1 MMEARAISKYNRQS
15 PRKMRLVIDLIRGKS
30 VGEAYAILQFS
41 KKKAAEQIDK
51 TLRSAVAN
59 AKSKADEAGEFVDV
73 DELYVK
79 EAYVNEGPRLKRWR
93 AAAMGRAAPIQ
104 HPTSHIVVVVGTGEL
119 TACHRSFGRL
129 AARPEGVGSM
139 GQKTHPRGFRL
150 GIVKPWRSRWYA
162 ERTFGDLLRKTRRSA
177 STCTSAWRTR
187 RCRRSRSTA
196 SRRRSW

>member
-59 AKSKADEAGEFVDV
+59 AKSKADLAGEFVDV
-73 DELYVK
+73 DELVVT

-93 AAAMGRAAPIQ
+93 AAAMGRAAPIE
-104 HPTSHIVVVVGTGEL
+104 HPTSHIIVAVGTE
-119 TACHRSFGRL
+119 
-129 AARPEGVGSM
+129 AAR
-139 GQKTHPRGFRL
+139 
-150 GIVKPWRSRWYA
+150 A
-162 ERTFGDLLRKTRRSA
+162 N
-177 STCTSAWRTR
+177 
-187 RCRRSRSTA
+187 TA
-196 SRRRSW
+196 SRSRRDRKE